1 MVRTLPTFQDA
12 RLKID
17 RANKHIRDIER
28 RIRRLE
34 ESYSATIQI
43 NPKFGYQEIKYD
55 LSDKTAIEDISL
67 FIGDALH
74 NMKCALDYGWLIV
87 LERHAPAA
95 INRKTQFPAYE
106 SFDAL
111 EQAMKRTKIDI
122 LSPALFNFMLT
133 KIKPY
138 SGANDVIWDVKQLN
152 ILDKH
157 RLLLPLIHYTGIAG
171 LEMEDESGELRK
183 GSGTATMQP
192 PPWYIRVADGWH
204 VKKKGKP
211 AIDVLFADGIPSHH
225 LNASSFLDLYSMMIL
240 QTLEILEG
248 F

>member
-1 MVRTLPTFQDA
+1 MPTFQDA

-28 RIRRLE
+28 RIRSLE
-34 ESYSATIQI
+34 DSYSATIQI

-67 FIGDALH
+67 LIGDALH
-74 NMKCALDYGWLIV
+74 NMKCALDYGWLII
-87 LERHAPAA
+87 LERYAAAA
-95 INRKTQFPAYE
+95 IGNKTQFPAYA

-111 EQAMKRTKIDI
+111 EQAMKHAKIDI
-122 LSPALFNFMLT
+122 LSPALFNFILT

-138 SGANDVIWDVKQLN
+138 PGGNDAVWDVKQLN
-152 ILDKH
+152 IFDKH
-157 RLLLPLIHYTGIAG
+157 RLLLPLIHYTGIRG

-204 VKKKGKP
+204 VKEKGKP
-211 AIDVLFADGIPSHH
+211 AIDVLFAEGVPAHH
-225 LNASSFLDLYSMMIL
+225 LNAPSFLEMYSAMIL
-240 QTLEILEG
+240 QTLEVLER